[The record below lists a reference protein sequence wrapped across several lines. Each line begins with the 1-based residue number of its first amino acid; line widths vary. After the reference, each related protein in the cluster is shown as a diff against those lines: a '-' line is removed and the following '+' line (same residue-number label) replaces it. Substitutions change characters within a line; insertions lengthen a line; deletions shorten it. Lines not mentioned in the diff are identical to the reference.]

1 MGEDR
6 GSWGTSVTRG
16 AGKSGSGMDNLPI
29 PKRELSKMINSTPIT
44 IRIQSKTSKKIV
56 REFVVS
62 EGLVFQVHNGTYRLI
77 NTADNFL
84 HALLSLQ

>member
-1 MGEDR
+1 
-6 GSWGTSVTRG
+6 
-16 AGKSGSGMDNLPI
+16 MDNLPI
-29 PKRELSKMINSTPIT
+29 PKRDLSKMINSSPIT

-77 NTADNFL
+77 NTLDNFL
-84 HALLSLQ
+84 RAILSTQ

>member
-1 MGEDR
+1 M
-6 GSWGTSVTRG
+6 TRG
-16 AGKSGSGMDNLPI
+16 AEKSGWTGMDNLPI
-29 PKRELSKMINSTPIT
+29 PKRDLSKMINSSPIT

-77 NTADNFL
+77 NTLDNFL
-84 HALLSLQ
+84 RAILSTQ